1 MNQEFQKFLQ
11 LPAIDRQDIF
21 EAEST
26 QIGTLASYV
35 EKDFW
40 VCCVLDI
47 LYNGLPPE
55 HPRILFKGGTSL
67 SKVYGLI
74 DRFSEDVDF
83 TIFAED
89 LGFPGE
95 TELAA
100 SNLSGKKKKQLAE
113 EIKSKTGEYISQQLK
128 QDIDKIVVDL
138 FSGCSVA
145 VDPDV
150 QDRSTL
156 LFLYP
161 SLFTL
166 DTRAY
171 VQPKV
176 KLEGGGRS
184 AVDPHQAH
192 NIKPLIANTLP
203 DWNFSVAN
211 VITIDAQRTFWDKVF
226 ILHGWYCGYRDK
238 HSFTSDPQRSSR
250 HYYDVAKIYNSETG
264 KLAVNNDD
272 LREKVRQ
279 HKLNFFNAAWKKFDE
294 AVPGSLFVVPTGEL
308 LAIVER
314 DYLAMQEMMTG
325 NVPRFEDIVASLV
338 ELESLI
344 NDRGRDDGL

>member
-1 MNQEFQKFLQ
+1 MNQEFQRFLE
-11 LPAIDRQDIF
+11 LPEIDRQDIF
-21 EAEST
+21 EAEAA
-26 QIGTLASYV
+26 QLGTLASYV

-113 EIKSKTGEYISQQLK
+113 EIKSQTGDYISQQLK
-128 QDIDKIVVDL
+128 EDIDQIVADL
-138 FSGCSVA
+138 FAGCSVA
-145 VDPDV
+145 VDPEDK
-150 QDRSTL
+150 DRSTL
-156 LFLYP
+156 LFSYP
-161 SLFTL
+161 SLFNP

-192 NIKPLIANTLP
+192 SIKPLIANTLP
-203 DWNFSVAN
+203 DWDFSVAN

-238 HSFTSDPQRSSR
+238 HSFGSDPQRSSR
-250 HYYDVAKIYNSETG
+250 HYYDVAKIYNSEIG
-264 KLAVNNDD
+264 KLAVSNDD

-308 LAIVER
+308 LAIVQR

-325 NVPRFEDIVASLV
+325 DVPKFEDIVRSLAD
-338 ELESLI
+338 LESLV
-344 NDRGRDDGL
+344 NEEGRDG

>member
-1 MNQEFQKFLQ
+1 MNKEFQKFLK
-11 LPAIDRQDIF
+11 LPVIDRHDIF
-21 EAEST
+21 EAEAARL
-26 QIGTLASYV
+26 GTLARYV

-40 VCCVLDI
+40 VCCILDV
-47 LYNGLPPE
+47 LYNGLPRE
-55 HPRILFKGGTSL
+55 RPRILFKGGTSL

-100 SNLSGKKKKQLAE
+100 AKLSGKKQRKLTE
-113 EIKSKTGEYISQQLK
+113 EIVSKTGDYISQQLK
-128 QDIDKIVVDL
+128 VAVEKVVVDL
-138 FSGCSVA
+138 FADCSV
-145 VDPDV
+145 VIDPTV

-156 LFLYP
+156 LFSYP
-161 SLFTL
+161 SLFTQEAG
-166 DTRAY
+166 AY

-184 AVDPHQAH
+184 AVDPHEAH
-192 NIKPLIANTLP
+192 RIKPLIADTLV
-203 DWNFSVAN
+203 DWDFSVPN

-226 ILHGWYCGYRDK
+226 ILHGLYCGDRDQ
-238 HSFTSDPQRSSR
+238 HSFTGDRQRLSR
-250 HYYDVAKIYNSETG
+250 HYYDVAKIYDSEIG
-264 KLAVNNDD
+264 ELAIGNDG

-294 AVPGSLFVVPTGEL
+294 AVPGSLHVVPTGEL
-308 LAIVER
+308 LELVKR

-325 NVPRFEDIVASLV
+325 DIVRSLTL
-338 ELESLI
+338 LESLV
-344 NDRGRDDGL
+344 NKT

>member
-1 MNQEFQKFLQ
+1 MNDEFQKFLK
-11 LPAIDRQDIF
+11 LSAVDRQDIF
-21 EAEST
+21 EAGALRW
-26 QIGTLASYV
+26 GTLASYV

-47 LYNGLPPE
+47 LYNGLPQDRL
-55 HPRILFKGGTSL
+55 RILFKGGTSL

-83 TIFAED
+83 TVFAED
-89 LGFPGE
+89 LGFPSE

-100 SNLSGKKKKQLAE
+100 LSGKKRKQLAE
-113 EIKSKTGEYISQQLK
+113 EIQSKAGDYISQQLRE
-128 QDIDKIVVDL
+128 DIDKIAVDL
-138 FSGCSVA
+138 FEDCSVS

-156 LFLYP
+156 LFSYP
-161 SLFTL
+161 SLFTQ
-166 DTRAY
+166 DVGAY
-171 VQPKV
+171 IQPKV

-192 NIKPLIANTLP
+192 SIKPLIANILP
-203 DWNFSVAN
+203 DWNFSIPN
-211 VITIDAQRTFWDKVF
+211 ITTIDAQRTFWDKVF
-226 ILHGWYCGYRDK
+226 ILHGLYCGNRDK
-238 HSFTSDPQRSSR
+238 HSSTGDSQRSSR
-250 HYYDVAKIYNSETG
+250 HYYDVAKIYNSEIG
-264 KLAVNNDD
+264 KLAVSNDD

-294 AVPGSLFVVPTGEL
+294 AVPGSLHVVPTGEL
-308 LAIVER
+308 LTIIQR

-325 NVPRFEDIVASLV
+325 EVPKFTDIIRSLA
-338 ELESLI
+338 ELESQL
-344 NDRGRDDGL
+344 NKKV